1 MARGIARAPSQSAYR
16 GSIGR
21 TQTATVH
28 VTGSRG
34 DLIAATVYTTIDA
47 VSDPEL
53 VERLHS
59 EDPGRALNVI
69 RTDAG
74 DTIHIAV
81 PVVYHDPAA
90 EVMVLVLGEAHR
102 HREIDERIRLYER
115 LRDDDEVIPAYAK
128 EFAVV
133 FGAPGLRSYLEKRAQ
148 EALDTARS
156 AEATR
161 DVDRR
166 RADLA
171 AREAE
176 IDRKL
181 RELERARAEVDA
193 AKSEVANRVVDI
205 ERQRAEVEQLKSEAR
220 NRVIAS
226 AAKPAEA
233 PEKRPAF
240 VSEHEALTVVGP
252 PPSGDEVRT
261 SPVQLHDDSQS
272 DILTAIQPAAPVLP
286 PSQAPALPGRAAMR
300 SVAEIQSTNGHN
312 PHSTEISIEFG
323 DEEETTG
330 SSIVPQGSDPLT
342 TETQELPA
350 IPNDAWLDQA
360 IARQASACA
369 VDNGKVRIAIV
380 VDEQV
385 ARGLGGLVDVRV
397 LLHRTASYPVV
408 TLVFGPPA
416 ALRVPSPTQLAI
428 IALDPGTEPD
438 RGVLLTLARGFELH
452 VQVITRGAC
461 IRRMQLIAPLADNV
475 GFIIRAA
482 DDHLRGVAAVS
493 PPSFA
498 RGVDEVGTDS
508 YDLLGM
514 THPELNEFRDDK
526 LAQIETAQHLRRAI
540 AVARRF
546 QRSAR
551 EDYLVCTRGFPLTR
565 WRELRHHVLESAV
578 TWGMW
583 PGPELAQI
591 AVAEG
596 LARSRRDLVVRLEK
610 GFEALRRHPTAFDI
624 DNDAA
629 EDNMKAIGDEARAQG
644 VELERPKNG
653 AWASDE
659 TSVVS
664 GSIDGPPQAAPPK
677 SHSIEELIAL
687 LEDRK
692 QRVAVAIE
700 LCERGDGRAA
710 APVVNAVKKMSRAE
724 AVRVLGMCVRFGN
737 AAAQPLAEGL
747 GSSKAFLRHGCAL
760 ALALLRTEE
769 GTQSVIDLLL
779 SEPTEIWREVA
790 RAIGQVGPPALM
802 PLASNFGRLGARAT
816 PAMSERVA
824 WAMAHVGVRG
834 GKAAIEQMAHGQ
846 SVVAPV
852 AKHALE
858 LLSSA
863 ANDHV
868 RVRQGADG
876 SQGGKEVTVNRA
888 FSRRFFE
895 AVEQG
900 IPSAGQPGLVD
911 LEASGPMELL
921 DEADLIEDEEEAEL
935 DESDLIQQ

>member
-1 MARGIARAPSQSAYR
+1 MARGSARAPSHTAYR

-21 TQTATVH
+21 TQTTTVH
-28 VTGSRG
+28 VTGARG
-34 DLIAATVYTTIDA
+34 ELIAATVYTTIDA

-53 VERLHS
+53 VDRLHS
-59 EDPGRALNVI
+59 DDPARALNVI

-74 DTIHIAV
+74 ETFRVAV

-90 EVMVLVLGEAHR
+90 ELLVLVLGDAHR

-115 LRDDDEVIPAYAK
+115 LRADDAAIPAYVK

-133 FGAPGLRSYLEKRAQ
+133 FGSAGLRAYLERRAQ
-148 EALDTARS
+148 EALDSARS
-156 AEATR
+156 VEVTR

-166 RADLA
+166 RTDLA
-171 AREAE
+171 AREGE
-176 IDRKL
+176 VERKL
-181 RELERARAEVDA
+181 RELERLRTELDV
-193 AKSEVANRVVDI
+193 AKSEVANRIVDV
-205 ERQRAEVEQLKSEAR
+205 ERQRAEVEQLKAATR
-220 NRVIAS
+220 ARVIA
-226 AAKPAEA
+226 AAQT
-233 PEKRPAF
+233 
-240 VSEHEALTVVGP
+240 SDSDLLTIVGP
-252 PPSGDEVRT
+252 PPSGDEIRT
-261 SPVQLHDDSQS
+261 SPIPLQRDPRGDSEAEIPT
-272 DILTAIQPAAPVLP
+272 DN
-286 PSQAPALPGRAAMR
+286 PSALPAPPPV
-300 SVAEIQSTNGHN
+300 VAQKPSTNGIT

-342 TETQELPA
+342 TETEELPA
-350 IPNDAWLDQA
+350 AAADPWLQQA
-360 IARQASACA
+360 IARQASGCA
-369 VDNGKVRIAIV
+369 VEGGAVRAAIV
-380 VDEQV
+380 ADEMV

-416 ALRVPSPTQLAI
+416 ALRVPSPTQLAL
-428 IALDPGTEPD
+428 IALDPGGEPD
-438 RGVLLTLARGFELH
+438 RGVLVALARKLDLVVEL
-452 VQVITRGAC
+452 VTRGA
-461 IRRMQLIAPLADNV
+461 IMRRMRLTAPLADNV
-475 GFIIRAA
+475 GFILRAA

-493 PPSFA
+493 SPSYA
-498 RGVDEVGTDS
+498 RGVEEVFADS

-514 THPELNEFRDDK
+514 THPEINEFRDDK
-526 LAQIETAQHLRRAI
+526 LAQIETAQQLRRAI
-540 AVARRF
+540 AIARRF
-546 QRSAR
+546 ARPAR
-551 EDYLVCTRGFPLTR
+551 EDYLVCTRGFPLPR
-565 WRELRHHVLESAV
+565 WRELRHHVLEGAV
-578 TWGMW
+578 TWGLWM
-583 PGPELAQI
+583 GPELAQV

-596 LARSRRDLVVRLEK
+596 LARSRRDLVIRLEK

-629 EDNMKAIGDEARAQG
+629 EDNMKAIAEEAHAQG

-653 AWASDE
+653 VWASDE

-664 GSIDGPPQAAPPK
+664 GSIEGTPARGLPK
-677 SHSIEELIAL
+677 THTIDELIAL

-692 QRVAVAIE
+692 QRVAVAVE

-710 APVVNAVKKMSRAE
+710 APVINAVKKMSRAE
-724 AVRVLGMCVRFGN
+724 AVRVLGMSVRFGA
-737 AAAQPLAEGL
+737 AAAQPLTEGL

-779 SEPTEIWREVA
+779 GEPTEIWREVA
-790 RAIGQVGPPALM
+790 RAIGQVGPAALM
-802 PLASNFGRLGARAT
+802 PLASNYGRLGARAT

-834 GKAAIEQMAHGQ
+834 GKAAIDQMAHGQ

-863 ANDHV
+863 ANDQV
-868 RVRQGADG
+868 RVRPGADG
-876 SQGGKEVTVNRA
+876 SQAGREVTVNRA

-900 IPSAGQPGLVD
+900 IPSAGQAGLVD
-911 LEASGPMELL
+911 LDASGPMEML
-921 DEADLIEDEEEAEL
+921 DESDLIEEEEEAEL